1 METKMGAQKG
11 RDLLLKLDENGQGS
25 FVTVA
30 GLRARRLAFNSESVE
45 VTDAD
50 SAGRW
55 RELLAGAGVQRAS
68 LSGSGIF
75 KDAASD
81 ALIRARFF
89 SGAIGA
95 WQVAIPDFGVVEGPF
110 QVTALEYSGNH
121 DGEVVFE
128 IALESAGALTFEAV
142 P

>member
-1 METKMGAQKG
+1 MVAQKG
-11 RDLLLKLDENGQGS
+11 KDILLKLDRDGTGD

-30 GLRARRLAFNSESVE
+30 GLRTKKLAFNSETVD

-55 RELLAGAGVQRAS
+55 RELLAGSGVQRAAV
-68 LSGSGIF
+68 SGAGIF

-81 ALIRARFF
+81 GLIRQNFF
-89 SGAIGA
+89 GGAIVD
-95 WQVAIPDFGVVEGPF
+95 WQLAIPDFGIVRGPF

-121 DGEVVFE
+121 DGEVTFE
-128 IALESAGALTFEAV
+128 VALESAGAIAFEAA
-142 P
+142 